1 MINQKLST
9 LIQIVAATAL
19 VNTVINVQPTNAA
32 VLTTFEP
39 TTLQNGTYYNQFGN
53 NDDNGSVTVYNQT
66 FNGNNASI
74 TVGNQNYSSGSP
86 TINGVTNNY
95 QWIDNGKLIGTYDQI
110 SVRTADSY
118 GGAIDPSSNGGSSNY
133 LTVDPNSSLGGL
145 IQTTLT
151 FEEDQKYFGMWWSAG
166 DTKNRLAFYDG
177 DNNMVGDFDSSLLT
191 ETIQQMPVATQDL
204 YKGNPLTSPNQNTGE
219 YYAYVNFF
227 TTGTST
233 IRKVVFS
240 NVVSTGFESD
250 NHSVATSYNSIRGVS
265 AVPEPLTVL
274 GALTAIAFGVA
285 FKRYAEKVT
294 ANSEFESNAAI

>member
-9 LIQIVAATAL
+9 LIQVVAATAL
-19 VNTVINVQPTNAA
+19 VNTVINVHPTNAA
-32 VLTTFEP
+32 VLTTFEAA
-39 TTLQNGTYYNQFGN
+39 TMQNGTYYNQFGN

-66 FNGNNASI
+66 FNGNNAS
-74 TVGNQNYSSGSP
+74 TVVGNQRYSSGSP

-110 SVRTADSY
+110 FVRTADSY
-118 GGAIDPSSNGGSSNY
+118 GGAIDPSSNGGRSNY
-133 LTVDPNSSLGGL
+133 LTVNPNSSLGGL
-145 IQTTLT
+145 TQTTLT

-166 DTKNRLAFYDG
+166 DNKNRLAFYDG
-177 DNNMVGDFDSSLLT
+177 DNNMVGNFDSNLLT
-191 ETIQQMPVATQDL
+191 QTIQQMPVATQDL

-233 IRKVVFS
+233 IKKVVFS
-240 NVVSTGFESD
+240 NAVSTGFESD
-250 NHSVATSYNSIRGVS
+250 NHSVATSYNSIRGT

-285 FKRYAEKVT
+285 FKRHAAKVT
-294 ANSEFESNAAI
+294 ANSEFESNPAT